1 MQAPQ
6 TIPQYAHSTQ
16 VCEHIHTWKSN
27 SLAIKPMVFQV
38 RLVSRT
44 WKSGT
49 PIEHSVREVGNG
61 DSVIT
66 VYAYGYRRMQR
77 LTYASVWGGD
87 GRSDQVPVYRDEY
100 ISVTGQGS
108 IRIREDIDFEYSA
121 ISQRER
127 LDHINTVLDSAN
139 LNIYRR
145 PIAPKV

>member
-1 MQAPQ
+1 MRTYSHLEEQFTGYQAYGVPG
-6 TIPQYAHSTQ
+6 ASGFSHL
-16 VCEHIHTWKSN
+16 E
-27 SLAIKPMVFQV
+27 V
-38 RLVSRT
+38 RNTNRT
-44 WKSGT
+44 LCTGGGKK
-49 PIEHSVREVGNG
+49 NG

-77 LTYASVWGGD
+77 LTYVSVWGGD
-87 GRSDQVPVYRDEY
+87 GRSHQVPVYRDEY

-108 IRIREDIDFEYSA
+108 IRIREDIDFEDSA

-145 PIAPKV
+145 HIAPKV

>member
-6 TIPQYAHSTQ
+6 TIPQYAHSTL

-66 VYAYGYRRMQR
+66 VYAYGYRRIQR
-77 LTYASVWGGD
+77 LTYVSVWGGD
-87 GRSDQVPVYRDEY
+87 GRSHQVPVYRDEY

-108 IRIREDIDFEYSA
+108 IRIREDIDFEDSA

-145 PIAPKV
+145 HIAPKV

>member
-49 PIEHSVREVGNG
+49 PIEHSVRGEP
-61 DSVIT
+61 T
-66 VYAYGYRRMQR
+66 LRC
-77 LTYASVWGGD
+77 
-87 GRSDQVPVYRDEY
+87 
-100 ISVTGQGS
+100 
-108 IRIREDIDFEYSA
+108 
-121 ISQRER
+121 
-127 LDHINTVLDSAN
+127 AN
-139 LNIYRR
+139 ML
-145 PIAPKV
+145 APKTLTC

>member
-6 TIPQYAHSTQ
+6 TIPQYAHSTL

-66 VYAYGYRRMQR
+66 VYAYGYRRLQR
-77 LTYASVWGGD
+77 LTYVSVWGGD
-87 GRSDQVPVYRDEY
+87 GRSHQVPVYWDEY

-108 IRIREDIDFEYSA
+108 IRIREDIDFEDSA

-145 PIAPKV
+145 HIAPKV

>member
-77 LTYASVWGGD
+77 LTYVSVWGGD
-87 GRSDQVPVYRDEY
+87 GRSHQVPVYRDEY
-100 ISVTGQGS
+100 ISATGQGS
-108 IRIREDIDFEYSA
+108 IRIREDIDF
-121 ISQRER
+121 
-127 LDHINTVLDSAN
+127 
-139 LNIYRR
+139 
-145 PIAPKV
+145 

>member
-16 VCEHIHTWKSN
+16 VREHIHTWKSN

-77 LTYASVWGGD
+77 LTYVSVWGGD
-87 GRSDQVPVYRDEY
+87 GRSHQVPVYRDEY

-108 IRIREDIDFEYSA
+108 IRIQEDIDFEDSA

-145 PIAPKV
+145 HIAPKV

>member
-77 LTYASVWGGD
+77 LTYVSVWGGD
-87 GRSDQVPVYRDEY
+87 GRSHQVPVYWDEY

-108 IRIREDIDFEYSA
+108 IRIREDIDFEDSA

-127 LDHINTVLDSAN
+127 LDHINTVLGSAN

-145 PIAPKV
+145 HIAPKV

>member
-6 TIPQYAHSTQ
+6 TIPQYAHSTL

-77 LTYASVWGGD
+77 LTYVSVWGGD
-87 GRSDQVPVYRDEY
+87 GRSHQVPVYRDEY

-145 PIAPKV
+145 HIAPKV

>member
-49 PIEHSVREVGNG
+49 PTEHFQVRIVFHTWKSNSLAIKSMVFQVRLVSRTWKSGTPIEHSVRGG
-61 DSVIT
+61 ADSQVCE
-66 VYAYGYRRMQR
+66 YAR
-77 LTYASVWGGD
+77 T
-87 GRSDQVPVYRDEY
+87 
-100 ISVTGQGS
+100 
-108 IRIREDIDFEYSA
+108 
-121 ISQRER
+121 
-127 LDHINTVLDSAN
+127 
-139 LNIYRR
+139 
-145 PIAPKV
+145 

>member
-77 LTYASVWGGD
+77 LTYVNVWGGD
-87 GRSDQVPVYRDEY
+87 GRSHQVPVYRDEY

-108 IRIREDIDFEYSA
+108 IRIREDIDFEDST

-145 PIAPKV
+145 HIAPKV

>member
-66 VYAYGYRRMQR
+66 VYAYGYRRIQR
-77 LTYASVWGGD
+77 LTYVSVWGGD
-87 GRSDQVPVYRDEY
+87 GRSHQVPVYRDEY

-108 IRIREDIDFEYSA
+108 IRIREDIDFEDSA
-121 ISQRER
+121 IRQRER

-145 PIAPKV
+145 HIASKV

>member
-16 VCEHIHTWKSN
+16 VCEHIHTWKSY

-77 LTYASVWGGD
+77 LTYVSVWGGD
-87 GRSDQVPVYRDEY
+87 GRSHQVPVYRDEY

-108 IRIREDIDFEYSA
+108 IRIREDIDFEDSA
-121 ISQRER
+121 IIQRER

-145 PIAPKV
+145 HIAPKV

>member
-6 TIPQYAHSTQ
+6 TIPQYAHSTL

-77 LTYASVWGGD
+77 LTYVSVWGGD
-87 GRSDQVPVYRDEY
+87 GRSHQVPVYRDEY

-108 IRIREDIDFEYSA
+108 IRIREDIDFEDSA

-127 LDHINTVLDSAN
+127 LDHINTVLDIAN

-145 PIAPKV
+145 HIAPKV

>member
-1 MQAPQ
+1 MAEELSSA
-6 TIPQYAHSTQ
+6 AHSGRTNLWLTSGEKIALSTQ
-16 VCEHIHTWKSN
+16 VV
-27 SLAIKPMVFQV
+27 SLT
-38 RLVSRT
+38 VSSRQRN
-44 WKSGT
+44 G
-49 PIEHSVREVGNG
+49 EVGNG

-77 LTYASVWGGD
+77 LTYVSVWGGD
-87 GRSDQVPVYRDEY
+87 GRSHQVPVYRDEY

-108 IRIREDIDFEYSA
+108 IRIREDIDFEDSA

-145 PIAPKV
+145 HIAPKV

>member
-16 VCEHIHTWKSN
+16 VCEHIHTWKSY

-49 PIEHSVREVGNG
+49 PTEHSVREVGNG

-77 LTYASVWGGD
+77 LTYVSVWGGD
-87 GRSDQVPVYRDEY
+87 GRSHQVPVYRDEY
-100 ISVTGQGS
+100 ISATGQGS
-108 IRIREDIDFEYSA
+108 IRIREDIDFEDSA

-145 PIAPKV
+145 HIAPKV

>member
-6 TIPQYAHSTQ
+6 TIPQYAHSTL

-77 LTYASVWGGD
+77 LTYVSVWGGD
-87 GRSDQVPVYRDEY
+87 GRSHQVPVYWDEY

-108 IRIREDIDFEYSA
+108 IRIREDIDFEDSA

-145 PIAPKV
+145 HIAPKV